1 MLEERTVVETGVVI
15 VGAGPAG
22 LMLSHLLS
30 RAGIDT
36 VVVEKRS
43 REEIANTHRA
53 GILEAGTV
61 AMLTGSGVDGRVL
74 SHGHEH
80 EGTVLRFEGESRRID
95 FQELVGESVW
105 LYPQNEVFTDLA
117 AARERDGGV
126 VHWEVT
132 DTAVQDLTTE
142 HPGVRCT
149 TADGRQLE
157 IRARLLVGPDG
168 SRGVCR
174 RQIPADVRTD
184 NFTEYPFAWFGIL
197 CEAPP
202 SAPELIYAHSR
213 HGFALISQ
221 RSDTVQ
227 RMYFQCDPAT
237 DVADW
242 DDERIWDE
250 LQRRVDGT
258 GRAHPAAGADL
269 RQDGPAVPLVRVR
282 AAAPREHVP
291 GGGRRAHRAAHRGQ
305 GPEPRVLRRAGAR
318 PGDRRLLRHGDDSG
332 LAGYSAKALERIWK
346 AQNFSYW
353 VTNLMHVAPDENPF
367 AVKRR
372 RGEFRR
378 SPARSTARPT
388 SPSPTPGGRTGPD
401 RPRPTP
407 ATHHPR
413 R

>member
-105 LYPQNEVFTDLA
+105 LYPQNEIFTDLA

-157 IRARLLVGPDG
+157 IRAPARGCGRFQGRVPAPDP
-168 SRGVCR
+168 R
-174 RQIPADVRTD
+174 
-184 NFTEYPFAWFGIL
+184 
-197 CEAPP
+197 
-202 SAPELIYAHSR
+202 
-213 HGFALISQ
+213 
-221 RSDTVQ
+221 
-227 RMYFQCDPAT
+227 
-237 DVADW
+237 
-242 DDERIWDE
+242 
-250 LQRRVDGT
+250 
-258 GRAHPAAGADL
+258 GRAHRQLHRVPLRVVRDPVRSAAVGPGADL
-269 RQDGPAVPLVRVR
+269 RALAPRLRADLPAQRHRAAHVLPVRPGHGRRGLGRRADLGR
-282 AAAPREHVP
+282 AAAPRGRDRTGSP
-291 GGGRRAHRAAHRGQ
+291 CSGGGSSTGRSCRS
-305 GPEPRVLRRAGAR
+305 AR
-318 PGDRRLLRHGDDSG
+318 TCASRCATGTCSWWG
-332 LAGYSAKALERIWK
+332 
-346 AQNFSYW
+346 
-353 VTNLMHVAPDENPF
+353 
-367 AVKRR
+367 
-372 RGEFRR
+372 
-378 SPARSTARPT
+378 
-388 SPSPTPGGRTGPD
+388 TPGTPCRPPGP
-401 RPRPTP
+401 R
-407 ATHHPR
+407 A
-413 R
+413 